1 MPIFSSFATIIEFSI
16 PSLTSASSNNEKA
29 DRKKND
35 LSSNK
40 DGSGEK
46 RAKKQILLSL
56 FEINVIRYALHI
68 DSMRPEYI
76 SPFFMIDF
84 MSLPEDYFVG
94 NAQQAYDK
102 FLFRY
107 GTHYIHSAE
116 FGGQI
121 LFENGRVDESES
133 DRNEMAEE
141 AWKEIQSAFGSSYQ
155 EGLSLSVPTSSLSV
169 DLGGGIKKLKSK
181 LDSNGERKND
191 FTNVD
196 QL

>member
-1 MPIFSSFATIIEFSI
+1 
-16 PSLTSASSNNEKA
+16 
-29 DRKKND
+29 
-35 LSSNK
+35 
-40 DGSGEK
+40 
-46 RAKKQILLSL
+46 
-56 FEINVIRYALHI
+56 
-68 DSMRPEYI
+68 
-76 SPFFMIDF
+76 MIDF

-121 LFENGRVDESES
+121 LFENGRVDENES

-169 DLGGGIKKLKSK
+169 DLGGGIKKLNSK